1 MTSQITTSA
10 IIKNQW
16 SNLLKHF
23 SSGKIVWKNVF
34 LHALLPV
41 MLGAMYGYLAH
52 NADGSSDMTLFGVLA
67 AIIAVIGTIML
78 KQVIVDTAKMNKN
91 TERYTEVVEHLLGN
105 YLQTNI
111 HYVLIVAFI
120 TIMLIIAQSALVAF
134 SPIMLVATIV
144 SSIIV
149 SLIMHMM
156 LIMMVILKQF
166 RVIYKVVYIP

>member
-1 MTSQITTSA
+1 MDSHITTYSM
-10 IIKNQW
+10 IKNQW

-34 LHALLPV
+34 IHAFIPI
-41 MLGAMYGYLAH
+41 MLGAMYGYSFH
-52 NADGSSDMTLFGVLA
+52 NANEYSDMVLFGILA

-78 KQVIVDTAKMNKN
+78 KQIIVDTAKMDKN
-91 TERYTEVVEHLLGN
+91 PELYTEEEHLLGS

-120 TIMLIIAQSALVAF
+120 TIMLIIAQSALVAL
-134 SPIMLVATIV
+134 SPMMLITIIV

-156 LIMMVILKQF
+156 LIMLVILKQF
-166 RVIYKVVYIP
+166 RAIYKVVYIP

>member
-1 MTSQITTSA
+1 MSSQITTSA
-10 IIKNQW
+10 IIKKQW

-41 MLGAMYGYLAH
+41 MLGVMYGYFSH
-52 NADGSSDMTLFGVLA
+52 NSDGSSDMIPFAILA
-67 AIIAVIGTIML
+67 SIIAVIGTIML
-78 KQVIVDTAKMNKN
+78 KQIIVDNAKMDEH
-91 TERYTEVVEHLLGN
+91 TEQYTETEHLLGN

-111 HYVLIVAFI
+111 HYVLIVAFT
-120 TIMLIIAQSALVAF
+120 TIILIIAQSALVAF
-134 SPIMLVATIV
+134 SSVMLITTIV

-166 RVIYKVVYIP
+166 RAIYKVVYIP

>member
-1 MTSQITTSA
+1 MASHITTSA

-16 SNLLKHF
+16 SNLLKNF
-23 SSGKIVWKNVF
+23 SSGKIVWRNVF
-34 LHALLPV
+34 LHAFLPV
-41 MLGAMYGYLAH
+41 MIGTMYGYFAH
-52 NADGSSDMTLFGVLA
+52 NANGSSDMVLFGILA

-78 KQVIVDTAKMNKN
+78 KQIIVDTAKMDEH
-91 TERYTEVVEHLLGN
+91 TEQYTEEEHLLGS

-120 TIMLIIAQSALVAF
+120 TIMLIIAQSALVTL
-134 SPIMLVATIV
+134 SPIMLITTIV

-156 LIMMVILKQF
+156 LIMLVVLKQF
-166 RVIYKVVYIP
+166 RAIYKVVYIP

>member
-1 MTSQITTSA
+1 MASQITTSA

-41 MLGAMYGYLAH
+41 MLGVMYGYFVH
-52 NADGSSDMTLFGVLA
+52 NADGSSDMTLFGILA
-67 AIIAVIGTIML
+67 AIIAVIGMIML

-91 TERYTEVVEHLLGN
+91 TERYTEVEHLLGN

-111 HYVLIVAFI
+111 HYILIVAFT

-134 SPIMLVATIV
+134 SPIMLITTIV

-149 SLIMHMM
+149 ALIMHMM

-166 RVIYKVVYIP
+166 RATYKVVYIP

>member
-1 MTSQITTSA
+1 MSSHITTSA

-16 SNLLKHF
+16 SNLLKNF

-52 NADGSSDMTLFGVLA
+52 NADGSSDMVLFGILA

-78 KQVIVDTAKMNKN
+78 KQIIVDNAKMDEH
-91 TERYTEVVEHLLGN
+91 TEQYTETEHLLGN

-111 HYVLIVAFI
+111 HYVLVVAFT
-120 TIMLIIAQSALVAF
+120 TIILIIAQSALVAF
-134 SPIMLVATIV
+134 SSVMLITTIV

-156 LIMMVILKQF
+156 LIMLVVLKQF
-166 RVIYKVVYIP
+166 RAIYKVVYIP